1 MHFVETSFIFLLCDG
16 ISQFTLTYICACVHT
31 RAHTHTVFRISQDP
45 YVLSNAAFILSFAL
59 FQGVSLVSKLT
70 SLLIIFKLFIEN
82 AMNSSIAPTNLS
94 P

>member
-1 MHFVETSFIFLLCDG
+1 MCLCAHMC
-16 ISQFTLTYICACVHT
+16 T
-31 RAHTHTVFRISQDP
+31 HTHTVFRISQDP